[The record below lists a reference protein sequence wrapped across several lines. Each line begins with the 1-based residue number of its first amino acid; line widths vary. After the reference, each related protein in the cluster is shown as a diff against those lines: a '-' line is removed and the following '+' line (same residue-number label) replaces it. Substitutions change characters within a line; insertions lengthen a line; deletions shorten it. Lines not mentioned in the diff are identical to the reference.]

1 MNRRKSKEVKRKAHD
16 LMYDWLH
23 TLVSQEDAKGITKD
37 NYKEFF
43 PTLEK
48 YVYHNQKL
56 SLSTFTE
63 RWFIK
68 QVYVYHNQKLSLS
81 TFTERWFIKQVKKQL
96 LTKELDEITLQDVM

>member
-68 QVYVYHNQKLSLS
+68 QV
-81 TFTERWFIKQVKKQL
+81 KKQL

>member
-68 QVYVYHNQKLSLS
+68 QV
-81 TFTERWFIKQVKKQL
+81 KKQL
-96 LTKELDEITLQDVM
+96 ITKELDEITLQDVM

>member
-48 YVYHNQKL
+48 YV
-56 SLSTFTE
+56 STE
-63 RWFIK
+63 K
-68 QVYVYHNQKLSLS
+68 
-81 TFTERWFIKQVKKQL
+81 
-96 LTKELDEITLQDVM
+96 